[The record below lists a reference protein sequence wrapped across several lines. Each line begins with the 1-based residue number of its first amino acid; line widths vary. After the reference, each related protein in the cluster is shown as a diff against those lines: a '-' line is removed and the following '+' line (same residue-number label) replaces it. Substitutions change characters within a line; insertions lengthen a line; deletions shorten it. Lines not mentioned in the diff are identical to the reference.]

1 MDWLLDTLIK
11 YPSIPIFLTIGLG
24 FYLGKFK
31 YKSFALGTVTSVL
44 LIGVAVGYCINR
56 FAGQPVEIGAPLKSL
71 FFLIFLFAIGYKCG
85 PQFVSAIRGQGIKQV
100 LFAVVVCVLCLVV
113 TWGCAKVMNYNAA
126 MATGL
131 FSGAQTISAVI
142 GVGTDTISSLPDVD
156 AATKKAWIDLIPV
169 CYAVTYVFGTI
180 GSAYLL
186 GNLGPAMLGGLKK
199 VRQQTREYEQQLN
212 HSTLSTDP
220 AYIVGNRPI
229 VFRAYK
235 VTSDNFAAPMTVEQ
249 LENHFSKL
257 GRRIFVERVRPGAAG
272 SEIVGATPSLL
283 IHQGDEIVVSGRH
296 EYVIQDESWIGQ
308 EVDDPTLL
316 TFNAEKTKVMVT
328 KKTAGQTVDQ
338 LRAQPFMYGVMIASI
353 SRQGGVPIP
362 VLANTKLMQGDML
375 EIVGL
380 PQEISAA
387 VAAIGIEE
395 KPTSVTDLVF
405 VSLVIVI
412 GALVGALTLN
422 IHDIPVSLST
432 SGGALIAGLF
442 FGWWRTRRPSVGI
455 IPEGSLWLMQNLG
468 LNMFIAVI
476 GIQSGPTFFSGLEQ
490 VGWMF
495 FVMGII
501 ATTLPIL
508 ISLWIGAK
516 FFKFHPAVNL
526 GCVAGSRTTT
536 ASLGAITDSLQSN
549 VPALGY
555 TITYAIGNTLL
566 ILMGV
571 AMVLMFI

>member
-44 LIGVAVGYCINR
+44 LVGVAVGYCINR

-186 GNLGPAMLGGLKK
+186 GNLGPVMLGGLKK
-199 VRQQTREYEQQLN
+199 VRQQTKEYEQQLN

-249 LENHFSKL
+249 LEDHFSKL

-308 EVDDPTLL
+308 EVDDPALL

-328 KKTAGQTVDQ
+328 KKAAGQTVDQ

-362 VLANTKLMQGDML
+362 VLVNTKLMQGDML

-501 ATTLPIL
+501 ATTVPIL

>member
-44 LIGVAVGYCINR
+44 LVGVAVGYCINR

-199 VRQQTREYEQQLN
+199 VRQQTKEYEQQLN

-249 LENHFSKL
+249 LEDHFSKL

-308 EVDDPTLL
+308 EVDDPALL

-328 KKTAGQTVDQ
+328 KKVAGQTVDQ

-422 IHDIPVSLST
+422 VHDIPVSLST

-455 IPEGSLWLMQNLG
+455 IPEASLWLMQNLG

-501 ATTLPIL
+501 ATTVPIL

>member
-44 LIGVAVGYCINR
+44 LVGVAVGYCINR

-199 VRQQTREYEQQLN
+199 VRQQTKEYEQQLN

-249 LENHFSKL
+249 LEDHFSKL

-308 EVDDPTLL
+308 EVDDPALL

-422 IHDIPVSLST
+422 VHDIPVSLST

-455 IPEGSLWLMQNLG
+455 IPEASLWLMQNLG

-501 ATTLPIL
+501 ATTVPIL

>member
-44 LIGVAVGYCINR
+44 LVGVAVGYCINR

-199 VRQQTREYEQQLN
+199 VRQQTKEYEQQLN

-249 LENHFSKL
+249 LEDHFSKL

-308 EVDDPTLL
+308 EVDDPALL

-328 KKTAGQTVDQ
+328 KKAAGQTVDQ

-422 IHDIPVSLST
+422 VHDIPVSLST

-455 IPEGSLWLMQNLG
+455 IPEASLWLMQNLG

-501 ATTLPIL
+501 ATTVPIL

>member
-44 LIGVAVGYCINR
+44 LVGVAVGYCINR

-199 VRQQTREYEQQLN
+199 VRQQTKEYEQQLN

-249 LENHFSKL
+249 LEDHFSKL

-283 IHQGDEIVVSGRH
+283 IHQDDEIVVSGRH

-308 EVDDPTLL
+308 EVDDPALL

-353 SRQGGVPIP
+353 SRQGGVRIP

-501 ATTLPIL
+501 ATTVPIL

>member
-44 LIGVAVGYCINR
+44 LVGVAVGYCINR

-142 GVGTDTISSLPDVD
+142 GVGTDTISCLPDVD

-199 VRQQTREYEQQLN
+199 VRQQTKEYEQQLN

-249 LENHFSKL
+249 LEDHFSKL
-257 GRRIFVERVRPGAAG
+257 GRRIFVERVRPGAAR

-308 EVDDPTLL
+308 EVDDPALL

-422 IHDIPVSLST
+422 VHDIPVSLST

-455 IPEGSLWLMQNLG
+455 IPEASLWLMQNLG

-495 FVMGII
+495 FVMGIV
-501 ATTLPIL
+501 ATTVPIL

>member
-44 LIGVAVGYCINR
+44 LVGVAVGYCINR

-199 VRQQTREYEQQLN
+199 VRQQTKEYEQQLN

-249 LENHFSKL
+249 LEDHFSKL

-308 EVDDPTLL
+308 EVDDSALL

-501 ATTLPIL
+501 ATTVPIL
-508 ISLWIGAK
+508 LSLWIGAK

>member
-44 LIGVAVGYCINR
+44 LVGVAVGYCINR

-199 VRQQTREYEQQLN
+199 VRQQTKEYEQQLN

-249 LENHFSKL
+249 LEDHFSKL

-308 EVDDPTLL
+308 EVDDPALL

-328 KKTAGQTVDQ
+328 KKAAGQTVDQ

-422 IHDIPVSLST
+422 VHDIPVSLST

-501 ATTLPIL
+501 ATTVPIL

>member
-44 LIGVAVGYCINR
+44 LVGVAVGYCINR

-186 GNLGPAMLGGLKK
+186 GNLGPAMLGGLNK
-199 VRQQTREYEQQLN
+199 VRQQTKEYEQQLN

-249 LENHFSKL
+249 LEDHFSKL

-308 EVDDPTLL
+308 EVDDPALL

-328 KKTAGQTVDQ
+328 KKAAGQTVDQ

-387 VAAIGIEE
+387 VAVIGIEE

-422 IHDIPVSLST
+422 VHDIPVSLST

-455 IPEGSLWLMQNLG
+455 IPEASLWLMQNLG

-501 ATTLPIL
+501 ATTVPIL

>member
-44 LIGVAVGYCINR
+44 LVGVAVGYCINR

-199 VRQQTREYEQQLN
+199 VRQQTKEYEQQLN

-235 VTSDNFAAPMTVEQ
+235 VTSDNFATPMTVEQ
-249 LENHFSKL
+249 LEDHFSKL

-308 EVDDPTLL
+308 EVDDPALL

-328 KKTAGQTVDQ
+328 KKAAGQTVDQ

-422 IHDIPVSLST
+422 VHDIPVSLST

-501 ATTLPIL
+501 ATTVPIL

>member
-44 LIGVAVGYCINR
+44 LVGVAVGYCINR

-199 VRQQTREYEQQLN
+199 VRQQTKEYEQQLN

-249 LENHFSKL
+249 LEDHFSKL

-308 EVDDPTLL
+308 EVDDPALL

-328 KKTAGQTVDQ
+328 KKAAGQTVDQ

-455 IPEGSLWLMQNLG
+455 IPEASLWLMQNLG

-501 ATTLPIL
+501 ATTVPIL

>member
-44 LIGVAVGYCINR
+44 LVGVAVGYCINR
-56 FAGQPVEIGAPLKSL
+56 FVGQPVEIGAPLKSL

-199 VRQQTREYEQQLN
+199 VRQQTKEYEQQLN

-235 VTSDNFAAPMTVEQ
+235 VTSDNFATPMTVEQ
-249 LENHFSKL
+249 LEDHFSKL
-257 GRRIFVERVRPGAAG
+257 GRRIFVERVRPGVAG

-308 EVDDPTLL
+308 EVDDPALL

-422 IHDIPVSLST
+422 VHDIPVSLST

-455 IPEGSLWLMQNLG
+455 IPEASLWLMQNLG

>member
-44 LIGVAVGYCINR
+44 LVGVAVGYCINR

-199 VRQQTREYEQQLN
+199 VRQQTKEYEQQLN

-249 LENHFSKL
+249 LEDHFSKL

-308 EVDDPTLL
+308 EVDDPALL

-422 IHDIPVSLST
+422 VHDIPVSLST

-455 IPEGSLWLMQNLG
+455 IPEASLWLMQNLG

-501 ATTLPIL
+501 ATTVPIL

-536 ASLGAITDSLQSN
+536 ASLGALTDSLQSN

>member
-44 LIGVAVGYCINR
+44 LVGVAVGYCINR

-156 AATKKAWIDLIPV
+156 SATKKAWIDLIPV

-199 VRQQTREYEQQLN
+199 VRQQTKEYEQQLN

-235 VTSDNFAAPMTVEQ
+235 VTSDNFATPMTVEQ
-249 LENHFSKL
+249 LEDHFSKL

-308 EVDDPTLL
+308 EVDDPALL

-501 ATTLPIL
+501 ATTVPIL

>member
-44 LIGVAVGYCINR
+44 LVGVAVGYCINR

-156 AATKKAWIDLIPV
+156 SATKKAWIDLIPV

-199 VRQQTREYEQQLN
+199 VRQQTKEYEQQLN

-249 LENHFSKL
+249 LEAHFSKL

-308 EVDDPTLL
+308 EVDDPALL

-328 KKTAGQTVDQ
+328 KKAAGQTVDQ

-501 ATTLPIL
+501 ATTVPIL

>member
-44 LIGVAVGYCINR
+44 LVGVAVGYCINR

-100 LFAVVVCVLCLVV
+100 IFAVVVCVLCLVV

-199 VRQQTREYEQQLN
+199 VRQQTKEYEQQLN

-249 LENHFSKL
+249 LEDHFSKL

-308 EVDDPTLL
+308 EVDDPALL

-422 IHDIPVSLST
+422 VHDIPVSLST

-455 IPEGSLWLMQNLG
+455 IPEASLWLMQNLG

-501 ATTLPIL
+501 ATTVPIL

>member
-44 LIGVAVGYCINR
+44 LVGVAVGYCINR

-156 AATKKAWIDLIPV
+156 SATKKAWIDLIPV

-199 VRQQTREYEQQLN
+199 VRQQTKEYEQQLN

-249 LENHFSKL
+249 LEDHFSKL
-257 GRRIFVERVRPGAAG
+257 GRRIFVERVRPAAAG

-308 EVDDPTLL
+308 EVDDPALL

-422 IHDIPVSLST
+422 VHDIPVSLST

-501 ATTLPIL
+501 ATTVPIL

>member
-44 LIGVAVGYCINR
+44 LVGVAVGYCINR

-199 VRQQTREYEQQLN
+199 VRQQTKEYEQQLN

-249 LENHFSKL
+249 LEDHFSKL

-308 EVDDPTLL
+308 EVDDPALL

-328 KKTAGQTVDQ
+328 KKAAGQTVDQ

-422 IHDIPVSLST
+422 VHDIPVSLST

-495 FVMGII
+495 FVMGIV

>member
-44 LIGVAVGYCINR
+44 LVGVAVGYCINR

-142 GVGTDTISSLPDVD
+142 GVGPDTISSLPDVD

-199 VRQQTREYEQQLN
+199 VRQQTKEYEQQLN

-235 VTSDNFAAPMTVEQ
+235 VTSDNFATPMTVEQ
-249 LENHFSKL
+249 LEDHFSKL

-308 EVDDPTLL
+308 EVDDPALL

-422 IHDIPVSLST
+422 VHDIPVSLST

-455 IPEGSLWLMQNLG
+455 IPEASLWLMQNLG

-501 ATTLPIL
+501 ATTVPIL